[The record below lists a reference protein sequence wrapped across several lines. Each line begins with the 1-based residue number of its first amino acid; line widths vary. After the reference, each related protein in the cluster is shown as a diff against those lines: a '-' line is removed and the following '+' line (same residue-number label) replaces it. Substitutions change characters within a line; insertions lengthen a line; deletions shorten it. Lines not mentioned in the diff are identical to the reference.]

1 MTTEQVTR
9 SEVGTK
15 RGGARERKGVL
26 ILAGAIVTAVV
37 AYVVLNTAVGGGDS
51 RRGLLP
57 YQTLAATLP
66 DADQQQFR
74 AIREG
79 LLPLESERARSG
91 AWPDAAPASGS
102 GYRWSLFRQGAI
114 VNYFGQPADASQ
126 PAWLLEIQE
135 PEPGM
140 PPDPSPTDDEHHR
153 LPDGT
158 VLHIYVWSHAL
169 GAQLTPALV
178 RQPQSAGW
186 TEVFNGVPNPV
197 YYNRR

>member
-1 MTTEQVTR
+1 MTGQVTR
-9 SEVGTK
+9 SEVGGR
-15 RGGARERKGVL
+15 RGGFGERKGVL
-26 ILAGAIVTAVV
+26 ILAGVIVTAVV
-37 AYVVLNTAVGGGDS
+37 AYVVLNTAIGGGDTS
-51 RRGLLP
+51 RGLLP
-57 YQTLAATLP
+57 YQTLASGLP
-66 DADQQQFR
+66 EPDQQQFR
-74 AIREG
+74 AIRQG
-79 LLPLESERARSG
+79 LLALERERARSG
-91 AWPDAAPASGS
+91 AWPNAAPTPDSA
-102 GYRWSLFRQGAI
+102 YRWAMFQQGTI
-114 VNYFGQPADASQ
+114 VNYFGRPSDASQ

-158 VLHIYVWSHAL
+158 VLHIYVWSHPL

-186 TEVFNGVPNPV
+186 TEIFNAVPNPV